1 MQIDLRTVTL
11 KPQRNTFDHVARRL
25 GGDKAASRYQE
36 GTFDIQA
43 THHFHY
49 RPLWDPDHE
58 IHDPARTAI
67 KMKDWYAFKDPRQYY
82 YGTYVVARGRQQE
95 AAEAAFTLFEE
106 RELAA
111 TLPAAVRATAL
122 ATLVPLRHAEWAANM
137 NNSSICAYG
146 YGTAFTAPAMYHA
159 MDHLGIAQYLTRIGL
174 ALDGPGVLDAAKKAW
189 LEDARWQPLRRY
201 VEDTL
206 VLKDPFELFVAQDLV
221 LEGLLFPFAFDHL
234 DRALAAQGGA
244 ALSPLTRFMAEWF
257 DETARWIDATVKT
270 AAAESPQNRETL
282 ARWTRAWRDRALAA
296 VTPIAERALGAG
308 AAAALDRVTTDLGA
322 RAGRAGVAL

>member
-25 GGDKAASRYQE
+25 GGDKPASRYQE

-67 KMKDWYAFKDPRQYY
+67 KMKDWYAFKDPRQFY

-111 TLPAAVRATAL
+111 TLPAAVRAIAL
-122 ATLVPLRHAEWAANM
+122 ETLVPLRHAEWAANM

-146 YGTAFTAPAMYHA
+146 YGTGFTAPAMYHA

-189 LEDARWQPLRRY
+189 LEDPRWQPLRRY

-206 VLKDPFELFVAQDLV
+206 VVKDPFELFVAQNLV
-221 LEGLLFPFAFDHL
+221 LEGVLFPLVFDHL
-234 DRALAAQGGA
+234 DRALAARGGA
-244 ALSPLTRFMAEWF
+244 AISPLTRFMAEWF
-257 DETARWIDATVKT
+257 DESSRWIDAQIKT
-270 AAAESPQNRETL
+270 AAGESAENRAVL
-282 ARWTRAWRDRALAA
+282 AGWVRAWHDRARGA
-296 VTPIAERALGAG
+296 IAPVAQHALG
-308 AAAALDRVTTDLGA
+308 AAAAGVLDRVDADLRA
-322 RAGRAGVAL
+322 RAGRAGVTL